1 MQKMI
6 KNNKE
11 NEEKNVVKNI
21 AKKQTGITLI
31 ALVITIVLNSLRCGR
46 NKECII

>member
-1 MQKMI
+1 MG
-6 KNNKE
+6 NKL
-11 NEEKNVVKNI
+11 KNI
-21 AKKQTGITLI
+21 RKKSTTKSNGITLI